1 MKFEWYLA
9 LRYFK
14 GVRKG
19 SKFLSFIKIMAITG
33 VAIGSAGLL
42 IAFSIVHGFK
52 STINSKIMGFAPHY
66 TVVTYINPH
75 IEKSDTLKSYIETIP
90 GIEKVAQAVEGQV
103 MIQAKDAVYGTILK
117 GIDES
122 GGVTK
127 ITDYIDNGRFDIG
140 KQESNRPG
148 IIVGAKLAKKLNVD
162 IGNPIT
168 VYTIDGISGLIAS
181 PEVQQF
187 ELTGIYH
194 TGIEQFDDVYALAD
208 YTHVRKLLN
217 LNEQQAVGLE
227 IQLSDIDKIHS
238 FLPELSNKIQ
248 FPYFVESIY
257 SKFGNIFAWVELQEN
272 MIPLVISVMVI
283 VAAFNLIG
291 TILMMVLERTRDI
304 GILKTMGTKSPIIQR
319 IFLLE
324 GFMVAFIG
332 LVIGMAITLIFVYL
346 QLKFQIIPLSEENYY
361 MSYAP
366 VEPHLIDFIIVGI
379 VTIVLCAFASW
390 IPSRVAAKTDP
401 LKVIAYGR

>member
-1 MKFEWYLA
+1 
-9 LRYFK
+9 
-14 GVRKG
+14 
-19 SKFLSFIKIMAITG
+19 MAITG

-75 IEKSDTLKSYIETIP
+75 IERADTLKTYVESFPEIQKAAY
-90 GIEKVAQAVEGQV
+90 AVEGQI
-103 MIQAKDAVYGTILK
+103 MIQAKDAVYGTIIK
-117 GIDES
+117 GIDET
-122 GGVTK
+122 GGVTQ
-127 ITDYIDNGRFDIG
+127 ITDYINKGHFDISV
-140 KQESNRPG
+140 QESDKPG
-148 IIVGAKLAKKLNVD
+148 IIIGAKLAKKLNVD
-162 IGNPIT
+162 IGNIIT
-168 VYTIDGISGLIAS
+168 IYTIDGVSSLIAS

-194 TGIEQFDDVYALAD
+194 TGIDQFDDVYALAD
-208 YTHVRKLLN
+208 YKYVRKLLN
-217 LNEQQAVGLE
+217 LSDKQAVGLE
-227 IQLSDIDKIHS
+227 LQLSDINQIHS
-238 FLPELSNKIQ
+238 YLPELGRKIE
-248 FPYFVESIY
+248 FPYFVESIF

-304 GILKTMGTKSPIIQR
+304 GILKTMGTKSSIIQR

-324 GFMVAFIG
+324 GLLVAIIG
-332 LVIGMAITLIFVYL
+332 LVIGIIITLLFVFL
-346 QLKFQIIPLSEENYY
+346 QSKFHIIPLSEENYY

-379 VTIVLCAFASW
+379 VTIILCAFASW